1 MKSQRLAGYAP
12 LTMTIESFELDET
25 LPPGHMLV
33 EAHTTAIS
41 AGTEIANYRGM
52 THQHSAELKD
62 WSDKPYFPGYS
73 LAGIVLKIGP
83 GVTEF
88 AVGDRVCGMAKHASH
103 AVVDSHQFV
112 HIPDGVSFDYAAMT
126 TLTCIVMNAVR
137 LAKLELGE
145 SVAVIGAGLIGQLAV
160 QLSRLDGAR
169 PVVAIDPIEARR
181 KLAHES
187 GSDFEIDPMATDRA
201 AQIKRIVGDR
211 GFNCVFEATG
221 SPAPFNDA
229 LKMIGFGGKMILLGS
244 TRGKVEQ
251 FDPYADV
258 HLNGVTMIGAHMRTH
273 PAHETQFNRWTWVNN
288 RKLALTLIR
297 DGDLKLEPLI
307 SHRESAS
314 MGPEMFRRL
323 HEARESFYGVLLHWD
338 H

>member
-1 MKSQRLAGYAP
+1 MQAQRLAGYAP

-25 LPPGHMLV
+25 PPAGHMLV

-41 AGTEIANYRGM
+41 AGTEIANYRGT

-62 WSDKPYFPGYS
+62 WSANPYFPGYS
-73 LAGIVLKIGP
+73 LAGTVLKVGP
-83 GVTEF
+83 GVTDF
-88 AVGDRVCGMAKHASH
+88 SVGDRVCGMGKHASH
-103 AVVDSHQFV
+103 SVVAAGEFV

-126 TLTCIVMNAVR
+126 TLTCIAMNAVR

-160 QLSRLDGAR
+160 QFSRLNGAR
-169 PVVAIDPIEARR
+169 PVVAFDPIESRR
-181 KLAHES
+181 KLARES

-201 AQIKRIVGDR
+201 AQIQRVLGDQR
-211 GFNCVFEATG
+211 FDCVFEATG

-229 LKMIGFGGKMILLGS
+229 LRLVKYGGKMILLGS

-273 PAHETQFNRWTWVNN
+273 PPFETQFNRWTWLNN
-288 RKLALTLIR
+288 RRLALRLIR
-297 DGDLKLEPLI
+297 EGDLKLEPLI
-307 SHRESAS
+307 SHREPAS
-314 MGPEMFRRL
+314 VGPAMFQRL
-323 HEARESFYGVLLHWD
+323 HEARESFYGVLLHWAD
-338 H
+338 